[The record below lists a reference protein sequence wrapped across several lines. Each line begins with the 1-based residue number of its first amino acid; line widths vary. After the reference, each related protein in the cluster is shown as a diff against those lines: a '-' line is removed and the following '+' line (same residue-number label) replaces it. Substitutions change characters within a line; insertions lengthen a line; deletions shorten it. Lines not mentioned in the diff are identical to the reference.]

1 MRVSPVLPLLFAL
14 SVALTACEHNTDLI
28 AKLNDE
34 PLGHTN
40 ASNIA
45 AMVANPADLIR
56 GHGGGP
62 VDAAVSVLPIDRFEA
77 DRLKPLPDPGGSSGA
92 SGSSTSGSGSSGSG
106 SSGSGSAGGA
116 SGG

>member
-1 MRVSPVLPLLFAL
+1 MRISPVLPLLFVL

-40 ASNIA
+40 ESNIA

-62 VDAAVSVLPIDRFEA
+62 VDAAVTTAPIERFET
-77 DRLKPLPDPGGSSGA
+77 DHLKALPNPGGACGGGGGRIGRRRSQRWITCPT
-92 SGSSTSGSGSSGSG
+92 STI
-106 SSGSGSAGGA
+106 AR
-116 SGG
+116 

>member
-1 MRVSPVLPLLFAL
+1 MRLSPVLPLLFLL
-14 SVALTACEHNTDLI
+14 SAVLAACAHNTDLI

-40 ASNIA
+40 ESNIA

-62 VDAAVSVLPIDRFEA
+62 VDAAVSTAPIDRLES
-77 DRLKPLPDPGGSSGA
+77 DHVKPLPNP
-92 SGSSTSGSGSSGSG
+92 
-106 SSGSGSAGGA
+106 GGA
-116 SGG
+116 SGGGGGGGGASGGGSSGG

>member
-14 SVALTACEHNTDLI
+14 SVVLAACEHNTDLI

-62 VDAAVSVLPIDRFEA
+62 VDAAVSVLPIERYEA

-92 SGSSTSGSGSSGSG
+92 SGSSSSGGSSG

>member
-1 MRVSPVLPLLFAL
+1 MRLSPVLPLLFLL
-14 SVALTACEHNTDLI
+14 SAVLAACAHNTDLI
-28 AKLNDE
+28 ARLNDE

-40 ASNIA
+40 ESNIA

-62 VDAAVSVLPIDRFEA
+62 VDAAVTTAPIDRLETG
-77 DRLKPLPDPGGSSGA
+77 RLKPLPDPGGTSGGGGGGSSSG
-92 SGSSTSGSGSSGSG
+92 G
-106 SSGSGSAGGA
+106 GGA

>member
-1 MRVSPVLPLLFAL
+1 MRVSPVLPLVFAL
-14 SVALTACEHNTDLI
+14 SVVLAACEHNTDLI

-62 VDAAVSVLPIDRFEA
+62 VDAAVSVLPIDRYEA
-77 DRLKPLPDPGGSSGA
+77 DRLKPLPDPGGSSAG
-92 SGSSTSGSGSSGSG
+92 GGSGSSGGSSG

>member
-1 MRVSPVLPLLFAL
+1 MRISPVLPLLFAVTV
-14 SVALTACEHNTDLI
+14 SLTACAHNTDLI

-45 AMVANPADLIR
+45 AMVANPADLVR

-62 VDAAVSVLPIDRFEA
+62 VDAAVTTLPIDRLEG
-77 DRLKPLPDPGGSSGA
+77 DRMKALPDPGGSSG
-92 SGSSTSGSGSSGSG
+92 GGGTGG
-106 SSGSGSAGGA
+106 GGA

>member
-1 MRVSPVLPLLFAL
+1 MRLSPVLPLLFLL
-14 SVALTACEHNTDLI
+14 SVAVTACTHNTDLI
-28 AKLNDE
+28 AKLNNE

-40 ASNIA
+40 ESNIA

-62 VDAAVSVLPIDRFEA
+62 VDAAVTTAPIDRLET
-77 DRLKPLPDPGGSSGA
+77 DHPKPFPNPGGSAG
-92 SGSSTSGSGSSGSG
+92 GGGG
-106 SSGSGSAGGA
+106 GSAGGGA

>member
-40 ASNIA
+40 QANIA

-77 DRLKPLPDPGGSSGA
+77 DRLKPLPNPGGSSGA
-92 SGSSTSGSGSSGSG
+92 
-106 SSGSGSAGGA
+106 SGSGSAGGA

>member
-40 ASNIA
+40 QSNIA

-77 DRLKPLPDPGGSSGA
+77 DRLKPLPNPGGSSAGG
-92 SGSSTSGSGSSGSG
+92 GSSSSGGGSGA
-106 SSGSGSAGGA
+106 SGSGSAGGA